1 MILAIGTKKRL
12 SRNRREI
19 SLAKRYFGLAFVY
32 ASSGIVSALPASV
45 YNKRNAMLTL
55 SKQTPKRGSTC
66 QTCMV
71 VRTFVIMAILVA
83 AFTIVADDR
92 MQILASVTPMHAALA
107 IISIGLA
114 GFVVKLLVLR
124 REQANNLSSGH
135 EQGAQQEAY
144 QAETDQTSSR

>member
-1 MILAIGTKKRL
+1 
-12 SRNRREI
+12 
-19 SLAKRYFGLAFVY
+19 
-32 ASSGIVSALPASV
+32 
-45 YNKRNAMLTL
+45 MLTL

-92 MQILASVTPMHAALA
+92 MHILASVTPMHAALA

-114 GFVVKLLVLR
+114 GFVVKLVMLR
-124 REQANNLSSGH
+124 REQANNVSSGH